1 MNTLQLVSKVQT
13 VLGLVDADQIGIT
26 TCHEHI
32 FWDISEYFREPDSAS
47 DREMSH
53 QPVSLDNLWWIRAH
67 PSGNLDNIHQ
77 TDEQLA
83 ASELLRFK
91 SAGGGTIVELSPDGL
106 SRDPSGLARV
116 ARATGLNIIMG
127 SGYYSGF
134 THPEDMDHKTEEDI
148 AEEIVNDI
156 TVGVRDTGVRSG
168 IIGEIG
174 CSVPFTGNEKKVLRA
189 CAIVQRQTGA
199 PINVHPSMDDE
210 LVVENIKI
218 LEDAGADLSHVAI
231 SHVDGFEFSPP
242 TLRKLLKAGCYVEYD
257 GFGHSIYHFMVM
269 GRVVHEQ
276 SDIQRIYD
284 IIRLINEGYIDQIL
298 LGQDL
303 FFKCSLAAYGGFGYS
318 HIIDN
323 LIPFMKAKG
332 MTEQQIHT
340 LLVENPGRFLQFVP
354 VSN

>member
-1 MNTLQLVSKVQT
+1 MKAERLEGKVQT

-32 FWDISEYFREPDSAS
+32 FWDISKYFSEPDSAI
-47 DREMSH
+47 DKEMAR
-53 QPVSLDNLWWIRAH
+53 QPVSLDNLWWVRAH
-67 PSGNLDNIHQ
+67 PSGNIDNIHQ

-83 ASELLRFK
+83 ASEVLRFK

-134 THPEDMDHKTEEDI
+134 THPDDMDQKTEDEI
-148 AEEIVNDI
+148 TEEIVHDI
-156 TVGVRDTGVRSG
+156 TVGVKDTGVRSG

-174 CSVPFTGNEKKVLRA
+174 CSVPLTRNERKVLRA
-189 CAIVQRQTGA
+189 CAVAQRRTGA

-210 LVVENIKI
+210 LVIENIEI
-218 LEDAGADLSHVAI
+218 LKDAGANLSHVAI
-231 SHVDGFEFSPP
+231 SHVDGFEFSLP
-242 TLRKLLKAGCYVEYD
+242 TLRRILKAGCYVEYD
-257 GFGHSIYHFMVM
+257 GFGHTVYHFMVM

-284 IIRLINEGYIDQIL
+284 IIRLINEGYSNQIL

-303 FFKCSLAAYGGFGYS
+303 FFKCSLTTYGGFGYA

-354 VSN
+354 VLN